1 MGPTRQARLRGA
13 STPWQPPP
21 PQSVQ
26 VSARQRL
33 SMAALPWASSSPWAS
48 RCSQQRQGQACMG
61 SPPQGAEGQGEPPES
76 LCFRTGTPT
85 DRSRVPDCGA
95 WPGGV
100 WRGRAPAPR
109 SHLGCPPGPLASH
122 CPHDATVPLAG
133 QVEGPSCLLSSAGP
147 CPASNPCCEP
157 RCPHGGWKPVSEL
170 VRNDQ

>member
-76 LCFRTGTPT
+76 LCFRTGTPI
-85 DRSRVPDCGA
+85 DRSRVPRLWC
-95 WPGGV
+95 
-100 WRGRAPAPR
+100 
-109 SHLGCPPGPLASH
+109 LARRR
-122 CPHDATVPLAG
+122 
-133 QVEGPSCLLSSAGP
+133 VEGQSPCTQIMVGLTRPGFLKMRALSCERLRQKKKKKIEVRKPCHAEISSLKERMKWWWWWWGY
-147 CPASNPCCEP
+147 
-157 RCPHGGWKPVSEL
+157 KY
-170 VRNDQ
+170 